1 VRVTLKRVDYRN
13 EVRFWQKL
21 GDEIGHEKRVT
32 GLLTDYGYRLS
43 YWGWAKVSPWMQ
55 TMDINVRELAGMKVD
70 YQSSLEQDLAENDL
84 FVITLMDEFAKQ
96 PALKDYLNKNYPISK
111 NTPEIIIY
119 DLDNK
124 FIK

>member
-1 VRVTLKRVDYRN
+1 
-13 EVRFWQKL
+13 
-21 GDEIGHEKRVT
+21 
-32 GLLTDYGYRLS
+32 
-43 YWGWAKVSPWMQ
+43 
-55 TMDINVRELAGMKVD
+55 MDIDVRELAGMKVD

-96 PALKDYLNKNYPISK
+96 PALKDYLNKNYPIIK